1 LAAVQRFFF
10 VLLVVSLML
19 SNCSGTK
26 LEDLGCNEGR
36 LSPCPDSPNCVSSQ
50 SSDKSHYIQPLTY
63 RGTLTEARK
72 ALLSAIGEWPNSE
85 MVKVTSDYVHAKFT
99 SRFFRF
105 VDDVEFCIDDDLR
118 IIHVRSSSRVGY
130 FDFGVNRRR
139 IERIRAKF
147 GNGRGSALDI
157 GQKGCL
163 H

>member
-1 LAAVQRFFF
+1 MRKHREAS
-10 VLLVVSLML
+10 LVVPIML

-26 LEDLGCNEGR
+26 PEDLGYTEGR

-50 SSDKSHYIQPLTY
+50 SSDKSHYVKPFTY

-72 ALLSAIGEWPNSE
+72 ALLSATGEGPNSE
-85 MVKVTSDYVHAKFT
+85 MVKVTGHYVHAKFT

-118 IIHVRSSSRVGY
+118 IIHVRSSSRVGH

-147 GNGRGSALDI
+147 AVLTTSNSVSMPP
-157 GQKGCL
+157 
-163 H
+163 

>member
-1 LAAVQRFFF
+1 LAALQRLFF
-10 VLLVVSLML
+10 VLLVVPLML

-26 LEDLGCNEGR
+26 PEHLGCTEGR

-50 SSDKSHYIQPLTY
+50 SSDKSHYVTPLTY
-63 RGTLTEARK
+63 RGTLAEARE

-85 MVKVTSDYVHAKFT
+85 MDEVTGHYVHAKFT

-118 IIHVRSSSRVGY
+118 IIHVRSSSRAGY

-147 GNGRGSALDI
+147 AVLTTQSTL
-157 GQKGCL
+157 
-163 H
+163 